1 MFSYMHLWGASK
13 HRQSR
18 NVVAWPNKLVDRIDP
33 DWKKNCIKVKHR
45 QRRNMVT
52 RPDKLVDGIDPDWKQ
67 NCINHNLLQSMF
79 VKFEFVEI
87 KQKSSNSVFWIHSL
101 PSSQTFHF
109 PSKENLGALNILKET
124 FWMSLSF
131 WHFQNPVWRHYYQYY
146 LDHLLISQLEE
157 RFIIMIVS
165 WKHDWPKAIQ

>member
-1 MFSYMHLWGASK
+1 MKIEHEHEQNENIMFSYMHLWGASK

-18 NVVAWPNKLVDRIDP
+18 NVVTWPN
-33 DWKKNCIKVKHR
+33 
-45 QRRNMVT
+45 
-52 RPDKLVDGIDPDWKQ
+52 KLVDGIDPDWKQ

-101 PSSQTFHF
+101 PCSQTFHF

>member
-1 MFSYMHLWGASK
+1 MKIEHEHEQNENIMFSYMHLWGASK

-131 WHFQNPVWRHYYQYY
+131 RHFQNPV
-146 LDHLLISQLEE
+146 
-157 RFIIMIVS
+157 
-165 WKHDWPKAIQ
+165 